1 MNIRFATP
9 DEITQWDTIV
19 PQNPDGGNVL
29 QGIIFTDLKRASGW
43 QVRHIVCD
51 TAAMVAMEKHIPLL
65 GLIWYIPKGPGVAT
79 TEQLHAVLDE
89 LIPFAKKQGVFTIK
103 IEPELPL
110 GTDLSALSI
119 IQTRPIQY
127 NCSTVVVDL
136 RPDLEAVMKG
146 LPQKGRHAI
155 KRAERDGV
163 TVELVD
169 STPENC
175 EKMYQLFVET
185 SQGAGFAIRNPD
197 YYRNF
202 YRRYSEAG
210 QGQLFF
216 AYFEGKLVAGAYALI
231 YSDKSTYKDGAS
243 IRDKVTYGASHYLQW
258 RVIEWAKSK
267 GSVAHDMCG
276 TPPAADIADPNHSFY
291 GLGRFKTSFN
301 KTVTDYV
308 GALEVPIVGWKSRL
322 WMKFAEKVVRRLWF
336 KRHHESY
343 Y

>member
-1 MNIRFATP
+1 MRFATP
-9 DEITQWDTIV
+9 DEINEWDSIV
-19 PQNPDGGNVL
+19 PENPDGGNVL
-29 QGIIFTDLKRASGW
+29 QGFIFSDLKRASGW
-43 QVRHIVCD
+43 QVRHILCD
-51 TAAMVAMEKHIPLL
+51 TAAMTVMEKRVPLL
-65 GLIWYIPKGPGVAT
+65 GTVWYMPKGPGIST
-79 TEQLHAVLDE
+79 IEQLAAVLGE
-89 LIPFAKKQGVFTIK
+89 LIPFAKAHGVFTVK

-110 GTDLSALSI
+110 GTDLGTLPVI
-119 IQTRPIQY
+119 PTRPIQY
-127 NCSTVVVDL
+127 NSSTVVVDL
-136 RPDLEAVMKG
+136 RPDLETVMKA

-163 TVELVD
+163 TVEPVD

-175 EKMYQLFVET
+175 DKMYQLFTET
-185 SQGAGFAIRNPD
+185 AQGAGFVIRNRS
-197 YYRNF
+197 YYHSF
-202 YRRYSEAG
+202 YSRYSQAG

-216 AYFEGKLVAGAYALI
+216 AYFDGQLVAGAYALI
-231 YSDKSTYKDGAS
+231 YGNKSTYKDGAS

-267 GSVAHDMCG
+267 GSVAHDLCG
-276 TPPAADIADPNHSFY
+276 TPPAADITDPNHPFY

-322 WMKFAEKVVRRLWF
+322 WVKFGEKVVRRLWF